1 MEYTDAICHD
11 ANNYTKFVLP
21 DYQYVCGSA
30 EYNETSQIWEENKTA
45 ELQQIDG
52 KLPCCDVN
60 PAYDTKGKGLEHF
73 LDEGRKSFMSGHSSF
88 SFYCATFL
96 VIYLH
101 VRLSKDHLGDGML
114 VKENTIVFRTLLRY
128 IEL

>member
-1 MEYTDAICHD
+1 MEYTDAICHED
-11 ANNYTKFVLP
+11 NNYTIFVLP

-30 EYNETSQIWEENKTA
+30 EYNETSEIWKKNKIA
-45 ELQQIDG
+45 DLDMIGG
-52 KLPCCDVN
+52 KLPCCNVDSD
-60 PAYDTKGKGLEHF
+60 YDKKGKGLEHF

-101 VRLSKDHLGDGML
+101 VRLSKDHLSDCML
-114 VKENTIVFRTLLRY
+114 VKENTLIFRTLLRY
-128 IEL
+128 MEF